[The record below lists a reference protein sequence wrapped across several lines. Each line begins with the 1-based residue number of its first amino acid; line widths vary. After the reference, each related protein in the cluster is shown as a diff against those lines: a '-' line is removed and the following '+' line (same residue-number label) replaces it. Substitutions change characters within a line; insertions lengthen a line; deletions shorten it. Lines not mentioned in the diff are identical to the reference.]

1 MPMAADNRERE
12 RMMSDVSEAE
22 LLQTI
27 GDFLEQGLVENIVS
41 MFKADDD
48 YYRLVGDL
56 LRDERFRVRMGVA
69 VLFEW
74 LIEERPEKVELAIPY
89 LLPVLEE
96 EDAYLRGDTLTVLGI
111 IGSEQAL
118 AVVRKK
124 LSDPDPQVVEIA
136 QDILN
141 S

>member
-1 MPMAADNRERE
+1 
-12 RMMSDVSEAE
+12 MSDVSDAE
-22 LLQTI
+22 LVQTI
-27 GDFLEQGLVENIVS
+27 GDFLEQGLMENIVS
-41 MFKADDD
+41 MFKQDDD
-48 YYRLVGDL
+48 YYRFVGDL

-74 LIEERPEKVELAIPY
+74 LIEERPDRVELALPY
-89 LLPVLEE
+89 LEPVLEE
-96 EDAYLRGDTLTVLGI
+96 EDAYMRGDTLTVLGI

-118 AVVRKK
+118 ALVREK

-136 QDILN
+136 KDILD

>member
-1 MPMAADNRERE
+1 
-12 RMMSDVSEAE
+12 MMNTVSDAE

-41 MFKADDD
+41 MFKADAD
-48 YYRLVGDL
+48 YYRFVGDL

-74 LIEERPEKVELAIPY
+74 LIEERPEQVEQAIPY
-89 LLPVLEE
+89 LEPVLAEKT
-96 EDAYLRGDTLTVLGI
+96 AYMRGDTLTVLGI
-111 IGSEQAL
+111 IGTDRAL
-118 AVVRKK
+118 ALVRKK
-124 LSDPDPQVVEIA
+124 LSDPDPQVAEIA

-141 S
+141 K

>member
-1 MPMAADNRERE
+1 
-12 RMMSDVSEAE
+12 MMSDVSEAE

-74 LIEERPEKVELAIPY
+74 LIEERPEKVKLAIPY

-136 QDILN
+136 QDILD

>member
-1 MPMAADNRERE
+1 
-12 RMMSDVSEAE
+12 MMSDVSDAE

-27 GDFLEQGLVENIVS
+27 GDFLEQGLVDNIVS

-48 YYRLVGDL
+48 YYRFVGDL

-74 LIEERPEKVELAIPY
+74 LIEERPESVELAIPY

-118 AVVRKK
+118 AQVRKK

-141 S
+141 K